1 MSTQTNKEHSGTG
14 EDTPTGSGH
23 DPAPRR
29 RIVTVEDFA
38 TEIGLSGRTV
48 RDLVK
53 KGQVQHRKF
62 GTITKFL
69 LPDDLDAYL
78 DAALVPRADDTR
90 T

>member
-1 MSTQTNKEHSGTG
+1 MSTQPNKEHSDTR
-14 EDTPTGSGH
+14 EDTPTGPGH
-23 DPAPRR
+23 EPSSVRR
-29 RIVTVEDFA
+29 VVNVEGFA
-38 TEIGLSGRTV
+38 AEIGLSGRTV
-48 RDLVK
+48 RELVR

-62 GTITKFL
+62 GTTTKFL